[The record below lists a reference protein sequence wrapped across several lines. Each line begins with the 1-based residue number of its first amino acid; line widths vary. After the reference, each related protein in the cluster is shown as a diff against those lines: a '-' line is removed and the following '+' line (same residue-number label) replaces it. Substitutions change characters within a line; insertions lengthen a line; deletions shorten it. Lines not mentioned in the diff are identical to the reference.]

1 MNALVVATLE
11 KYGAVDI
18 FCSNAGIIGRHGLD
32 ASLKEWRRTM
42 DVNFMA
48 HVLAARAVV
57 PIMLKQGGGYIVA
70 TASAAGLLMQV
81 DSATYTV
88 SKHAAVAF
96 AEWLSVNYAER
107 GIRVSCLCPQ
117 GVRTPMLL
125 GPSGDRKSF
134 LSEGSVSAEEVA
146 AKVVGGDR
154 GGALPDPAAPGSRRV
169 RAPQGRGPRP
179 LARRHAPPARGDP
192 GRPEPGRRLVSGGRL
207 EPASTWNSALT
218 SPAFSNCSF
227 TGTLSPSLNG
237 RLMST
242 NIRCAP
248 PGFNSK
254 AALRRHVVARHL
266 AHLHDAV
273 VVDMHVQLD
282 LCRRRRG
289 APRPAGRG
297 GALVADHHVAARDLA
312 PGAVARAQG
321 FSICTCA

>member
-1 MNALVVATLE
+1 MKIKDKVVVVTGAASGIGKALAARFAKEGARGVVCADINESDARAVAASVGGIGLRCDVAQEGDVNALVVATLE

-57 PIMLKQGGGYIVA
+57 PIMLKQGGGTIVA

-125 GPSGDRKSF
+125 GPSGKRKSF
-134 LSEGSVSAEEVA
+134 LLEGSVSAEDVAGCVMEGIQAERFLILPHPEVA
-146 AKVVGGDR
+146 EYERRKTADRERWLGGMR
-154 GGALPDPAAPGSRRV
+154 RLRAAILANPD
-169 RAPQGRGPRP
+169 
-179 LARRHAPPARGDP
+179 LRGD
-192 GRPEPGRRLVSGGRL
+192 
-207 EPASTWNSALT
+207 
-218 SPAFSNCSF
+218 
-227 TGTLSPSLNG
+227 
-237 RLMST
+237 
-242 NIRCAP
+242 
-248 PGFNSK
+248 
-254 AALRRHVVARHL
+254 
-266 AHLHDAV
+266 D
-273 VVDMHVQLD
+273 
-282 LCRRRRG
+282 
-289 APRPAGRG
+289 
-297 GALVADHHVAARDLA
+297 
-312 PGAVARAQG
+312 
-321 FSICTCA
+321 

>member
-1 MNALVVATLE
+1 MKIKDKVAVVTGAASGIGKALAVRFAKEGARGVVCADLNESAAKAVAAEVGGMGMRCDVGQEGDMNNLVVAALE

-48 HVLAARAVV
+48 HVLAARAVIPV
-57 PIMLKQGGGYIVA
+57 MLKQGAGHIVA

-107 GIRVSCLCPQ
+107 GIKVSCLCPQ

-146 AKVVGGDR
+146 SRVMEAIEAEKFLILPHPEVAEYERRKTTDR
-154 GGALPDPAAPGSRRV
+154 DRW
-169 RAPQGRGPRP
+169 
-179 LARRHAPPARGDP
+179 LAGM
-192 GRPEPGRRLVSGGRL
+192 RRLR
-207 EPASTWNSALT
+207 NSILT
-218 SPAFSNCSF
+218 DPNMR
-227 TGTLSPSLNG
+227 G
-237 RLMST
+237 
-242 NIRCAP
+242 
-248 PGFNSK
+248 
-254 AALRRHVVARHL
+254 
-266 AHLHDAV
+266 
-273 VVDMHVQLD
+273 LD
-282 LCRRRRG
+282 
-289 APRPAGRG
+289 
-297 GALVADHHVAARDLA
+297 
-312 PGAVARAQG
+312 
-321 FSICTCA
+321 